1 MRFSVRVCTL
11 VTAVAAGT
19 MVAAPLAV
27 PASAAVAAPSCA
39 ALTTKTAGSKI
50 TATVSKCS
58 PAAATGGTGSGTFTA
73 ATGAKSG
80 TFNITLTWAAKHGT
94 TKGNVKFV
102 TAKGLGK
109 CKGASSRLTITGAVT
124 GGTGTAFKTVKTGQ
138 KITAS
143 VCVGKASD
151 TLEPGTTLKI

>member
-19 MVAAPLAV
+19 MIAAPLAV
-27 PASAAVAAPSCA
+27 PASAATAAPSCA
-39 ALTTKTAGSKI
+39 TLATKTANGKI
-50 TATVSKCS
+50 TATVSKCT
-58 PAAATGGTGSGTFTA
+58 PAAALGTGSGTFVA

-80 TFNITLTWAAKHGT
+80 SFNITLTWAAKHGT

-102 TAKGLGK
+102 TATGLGK
-109 CKGASSRLTITGAVT
+109 CKGATSRLTITGTVT

-143 VCVGKASD
+143 VCVGKTSD

>member
-11 VTAVAAGT
+11 VTAVAAGA

-39 ALTTKTAGSKI
+39 ALATKTANGKI
-50 TATVSKCS
+50 TATVSKCT
-58 PAAATGGTGSGTFTA
+58 PAAALGTGTGTFVA

-80 TFNITLTWAAKHGT
+80 SFNITLTWAAKHGT
-94 TKGNVKFV
+94 TKGNVKFS
-102 TAKGLGK
+102 TAKTLGK
-109 CKGASSRLTITGAVT
+109 CKGSSRLAITGTVT

-143 VCVGKASD
+143 VCVGTTSD